1 MKTTNSTTLMVFA
14 LVIFNLHWVIAQDQ
28 NWPQF
33 RGINCAGLAAEGQNP
48 PIGFG
53 PDKNILWKASLPEG
67 HSSPCIWGDFIF
79 ITGIEK
85 EGKLLKLFCID
96 RNDGTIRWEED
107 ITVEEFEKTHYV
119 SSPASATPS
128 TDGERIYFYFGSYG
142 LLCYDFNGE
151 LQWELPIPVPVS
163 NHGMG
168 TSPIVTGDLVIL
180 NCFGDQNDP
189 RLLAINKH
197 DGSSVW
203 KHSLP
208 KQEGR
213 DSYSSPVIYKDEV
226 IIYAS
231 DAVSGY
237 NIKTGDRIWRFVI
250 NVRDAASTPVIG
262 KDILYTISYSAMG
275 NPNMRA
281 QFPDFVEFAAKYDE
295 NGDFKLDKDEIKDF
309 QFLLNPEMP
318 EIRGYIVPMMYVMGW
333 WDWNKDTYIDS
344 TEWKNVIELWESRYE
359 RQGLKAI
366 KLGGKG
372 DISLNNI
379 LWGHTEDVPY
389 VSSPL
394 LFNDHVYMIK
404 NGGIISCFNT
414 ESGRL
419 LYRESLGASGAY
431 FSSPIAAN
439 DRIYIASRNGIV
451 TVIEAGDE
459 LNKLAQIDLDE
470 IIMATPAVVD
480 NKLYIRTAGSLYAF
494 GE

>member
-1 MKTTNSTTLMVFA
+1 MKITNSTTLMVFA
-14 LVIFNLHWVIAQDQ
+14 LVIFNLHWVIAQGQ

-33 RGINCAGLAAEGQNP
+33 RGTNCAGLAAEGQNP

-96 RNDGTIRWEED
+96 RNDGTIRWEKD
-107 ITVEEFEKTHYV
+107 IAVEELEKTHYV

-151 LQWELPIPVPVS
+151 LQWELPIPIPGS
-163 NHGMG
+163 RHGMG
-168 TSPIVTGDLVIL
+168 TSPIIAGDLVIL
-180 NCFGDQNDP
+180 NCFGDENDP
-189 RLLAINKH
+189 RLLAINKY
-197 DGSSVW
+197 DGSTVW
-203 KHSLP
+203 KHSLI

-231 DAVSGY
+231 DDVAGY
-237 NIKTGDRIWRFVI
+237 SLKTGDRIWRFVI
-250 NVRDAASTPVIG
+250 DVIDAASTPVLG
-262 KDILYTISYSAMG
+262 NDILYTVSYSAMG
-275 NPNMRA
+275 NPDMIA
-281 QFPDFVEFAAKYDE
+281 QFPDFMEFAAKYDK
-295 NGDFKLDKDEIKDF
+295 NGDLMIEKKEVENF
-309 QFLLNPEMP
+309 QFLIYPEMP
-318 EIRGYIVPMMYVMGW
+318 EIPGYNVPLMYVMGW
-333 WDWNKDTYIDS
+333 WDVNKDNFIDS
-344 TEWKNVIELWESRYE
+344 TEWNAKIEEWGSLYDK
-359 RQGLKAI
+359 QGLKAI

-372 DISLNNI
+372 DIGLNYI
-379 LWGHTEDVPY
+379 LWGHTEDVPFI
-389 VSSPL
+389 SSPL
-394 LFNDHVYMIK
+394 LFNNHVYMIR
-404 NGGIISCFNT
+404 NGGIISCFHA
-414 ESGRL
+414 ESGEL
-419 LYRESLGASGAY
+419 LYQEGLGASGAY
-431 FSSPIAAN
+431 FSSPIAAGG
-439 DRIYIASRNGIV
+439 RIYVASRNGIV

-459 LNKLAQIDLDE
+459 LNKLEQIDLED

-480 NKLYIRTAGSLYAF
+480 NKLYIRTAGFLYAF